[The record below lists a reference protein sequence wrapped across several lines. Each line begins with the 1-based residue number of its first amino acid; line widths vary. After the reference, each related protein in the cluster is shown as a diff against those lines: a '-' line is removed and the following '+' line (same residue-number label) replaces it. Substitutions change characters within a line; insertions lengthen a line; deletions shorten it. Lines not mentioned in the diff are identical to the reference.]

1 MFGATRIVI
10 EGVVSKELVTHRDD
24 RGFFREIIRMTDD
37 FFAEG
42 FGQWSHSL
50 LYPGTA
56 KAWHIHKKQTDWWYV
71 CGGVLKVV
79 LYDTRVESSTHG
91 TTMELFMGDNQPSA
105 VLCIPPGVAHGCKCV
120 AGTANLL
127 YVTSR
132 VYDPEDEGRIPHDD
146 PEIGY
151 DWLEGATIK

>member
-56 KAWHIHKKQTDWWYV
+56 KGWHIHKKQTDWWYV

-151 DWLEGATIK
+151 DWREGATIK